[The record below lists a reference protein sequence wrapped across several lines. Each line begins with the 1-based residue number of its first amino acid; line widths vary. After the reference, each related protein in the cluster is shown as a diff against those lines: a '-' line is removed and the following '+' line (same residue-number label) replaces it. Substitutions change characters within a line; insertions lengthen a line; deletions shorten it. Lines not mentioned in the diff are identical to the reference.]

1 MAVNRARVHPRP
13 DRRAPDNIIKRKLQ
27 APPPI
32 NGEAEY

>member
-13 DRRAPDNIIKRKLQ
+13 DRRAPDIVEHKLQ